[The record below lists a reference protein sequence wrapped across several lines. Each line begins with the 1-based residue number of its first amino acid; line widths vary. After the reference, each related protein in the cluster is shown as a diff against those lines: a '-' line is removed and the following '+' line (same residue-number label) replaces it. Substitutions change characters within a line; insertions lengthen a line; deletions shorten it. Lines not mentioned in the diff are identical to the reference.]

1 MDEFQK
7 IFEFEI
13 RTKLSRRCQTKNEE
27 IRQLYNSF
35 RFYNLGSSSLIDKK
49 GWIKGIQKIGL
60 CGFNLT
66 DLSDLFDCYDK
77 NKAGYINYK
86 NFTYYIYGKEELMPI
101 SRELVE
107 NQLALLYEG
116 QSKRKTRPEII
127 EFKPPGLYDRSF
139 ALMLDNE
146 KRFNK
151 INNNINKIEKKVLDE
166 TVGNYINKINKTPYI
181 KRNNNSLPNLS
192 IQNYSIF
199 FENEAKY
206 KNLLEKLRT
215 KININNGITYYTFMN
230 ELKHYQNDY
239 DKNINLNA
247 CYFVLRK
254 LNIGFKFYDLM
265 ELFKSIEKYTPDKI
279 KTEKLL
285 CLIRGDLNIKRKTVV
300 KNVFEFIDKEK
311 KGNIKLSEIKKLYNS
326 KLHPDAYVG
335 YKKESDVY
343 KEFCYTFDIFCN
355 FYEIYECIN
364 LEQFIEYYKGIS
376 ASIIDDN
383 YFDDVLNGV
392 WNILIEKPKPNNS
405 ILNNSIDINKYY
417 NEQYRKELKENEI
430 NSDITYKLNK
440 RYVNN
445 KENNRLI
452 YSHINPRNLFKI
464 EEDKQSCN
472 NNTLRTPIPKTNF
485 QNFQTLQPQ
494 RTPYKTPFLT
504 NNINKFKNI
513 HFSASTSKIL
523 TDKEESKQ
531 NFFEK
536 KNLYNNYMN
545 LSTFEKFKE
554 IIKSRGQKGIF
565 NLQKLFCLYD
575 KEKSGQITYIKFIE
589 LCEIFNINLE
599 RKKLKDIFDIYDKEK
614 IGIILYDKL
623 IQALIRI
630 ISIDRVMLIKKVY
643 NNFDKDR
650 YGNILINDI
659 RTKFKSSA
667 HPLVKGGQKS
677 EREIYF
683 EFLEC
688 LNIFKNYRCNV
699 NQQYNIDCLN
709 YGAFLEFFK
718 EISFSIRDD
727 ELFKGILINC
737 FGIDNINEE

>member
-35 RFYNLGSSSLIDKK
+35 RFYNFGSSSLIDKK

-66 DLSDLFDCYDK
+66 DLSDLFDRYDK

-127 EFKPPGLYDRSF
+127 EFKPGLYDRSF

-151 INNNINKIEKKVLDE
+151 INNNINKIEKKVRDE
-166 TVGNYINKINKTPYI
+166 TVGNYINKINKTPYV

-206 KNLLEKLRT
+206 KNLLEKLRM

-230 ELKHYQNDY
+230 ELKHYQNDN

-285 CLIRGDLNIKRKTVV
+285 CLIRGDLNIKRKMVV

-355 FYEIYECIN
+355 FYEIYECIS

-430 NSDITYKLNK
+430 NSNITYKLNK

-445 KENNRLI
+445 KENNKLI

-464 EEDKQSCN
+464 EEEKQSCN
-472 NNTLRTPIPKTNF
+472 NNTLRTPLPKTNF
-485 QNFQTLQPQ
+485 QNFETLQAR

-623 IQALIRI
+623 IQALIRN
-630 ISIDRVMLIKKVY
+630 ISIDRIMLIKKVY

-659 RTKFKSSA
+659 RTKFKSSS
-667 HPLVKGGQKS
+667 HPLVEGGQKS